1 MSEFQYY
8 EFQAIDRP
16 LTDADRKY
24 LRTLSSRAE
33 ITSRSLINTYQWG
46 DFKGSPVKLM
56 ERCFDLH
63 LYWANWGTRRLM
75 IRVPDR
81 LVDRAL
87 LQRCVG
93 EDDRVELHE
102 AGANAI
108 LNITSP
114 EDEQPDEDWGG
125 DDGLDS
131 LLGDLAPLRGDLL
144 SGDRRLYYLF
154 WLLGVP
160 IGEVRDEAPE
170 PLPGLGPLTVPLLVF
185 GKLFGIDP
193 DLMHAAAERPAAPAA
208 AVASPDAGRRYVRAM
223 TEAEK
228 SALLLRLLDGDP
240 HVAADLQAGLRT
252 MLAADN
258 PAPAMTRRTLA
269 ELQARA
275 GEVRE
280 AREQKAREA
289 AQAAAERQAKAAE
302 RARRARLDALAQRGK
317 AVWPEVEAQIELR
330 NAGGYDRATA
340 LLVDLEALAKEEGT
354 AAAFARRM
362 AAIRERH
369 GNKKRFIERI
379 EGLG

>member
-33 ITSRSLINTYQWG
+33 ITSRSLTNTYQWG
-46 DFKGSPVKLM
+46 DFKGDPVKLM
-56 ERCFDLH
+56 VRCFDLH
-63 LYWANWGTRRLM
+63 LYWANWGTRRFM
-75 IRVPDR
+75 VRVPDR

-87 LQRCVG
+87 LERCVG
-93 EDDRVELHE
+93 GNELVRLDD
-102 AGANAI
+102 AGANVVLSI
-108 LNITSP
+108 SSP
-114 EDEQPDEDWGG
+114 EDEQLDEEWDGG
-125 DDGLDS
+125 EG
-131 LLGDLAPLRGDLL
+131 LLGDLARLRDDLL
-144 SGDRRLYYLF
+144 AGDQRFYYLL

-160 IGEVRDEAPE
+160 IGEVRGEAPE
-170 PLPGLGPLTVPLLVF
+170 PLPGLGPLTAPLLAF
-185 GKLFGIDP
+185 GKLFDIDP
-193 DLMHAAAERPAAPAA
+193 DLMHAAAERPAVPAA
-208 AVASPDAGRRYVRAM
+208 AAVPPDAGRGYVRSM

-240 HVAADLQAGLRT
+240 HVAADLQAGLRA

-269 ELQARA
+269 ELQART
-275 GEVRE
+275 GEIRE

-289 AQAAAERQAKAAE
+289 ARAAAERQAKAAE

-317 AVWPEVEAQIELR
+317 AVWPEVEAHIELR

-354 AAAFARRM
+354 EAAFARRM
-362 AAIRERH
+362 AGIRERH

>member
-1 MSEFQYY
+1 MSEYQYY

-24 LRTLSSRAE
+24 LRSLSSRAE
-33 ITSRSLINTYQWG
+33 ITSRSLTNTYQWG
-46 DFKGSPVKLM
+46 DFKGSPIKLM

-63 LYWANWGTRRLM
+63 LYWANWGTRQFLVRL
-75 IRVPDR
+75 PDR

-87 LQRCVG
+87 LERCVG
-93 EDDRVELHE
+93 GNELVQLHD
-102 AGANAI
+102 AGANVV
-108 LNITSP
+108 LGITSP
-114 EDEQPDEDWGG
+114 DDEDLDEEWDGG
-125 DDGLDS
+125 EG
-131 LLGDLAPLRGDLL
+131 LLGDLAPLRDDLL
-144 SGDRRLYYLF
+144 AGDQRFYYLL

-160 IGEVRDEAPE
+160 IGEVRGEAPE
-170 PLPGLGPLTVPLLVF
+170 PLPGLGPLTAPLLAF
-185 GKLFGIDP
+185 GKLFDIDP
-193 DLMHAAAERPAAPAA
+193 DLMHAAAERPAVPAA
-208 AVASPDAGRRYVRAM
+208 AAATSPDAGRRYVRAM

-240 HVAADLQAGLRT
+240 HVAADLQAGLRA
-252 MLAADN
+252 MLAEDN
-258 PAPAMTRRTLA
+258 PAPAMMRRTLA

-289 AQAAAERQAKAAE
+289 ARAAAERQAKAAE
-302 RARRARLDALAQRGK
+302 RARRARLDALSQRGK

-330 NAGGYDRATA
+330 NASGYDRATA

-354 AAAFARRM
+354 ETAFARRV

-369 GNKKRFIERI
+369 GSKKRFIERI